1 MDHHHVF
8 DPTEWAEKRKLAMVK
23 ASELRAQRR
32 ATVNARN
39 ITVRAES
46 RESVSTQG
54 GGAGWKF
61 EDLAEKKNNKKPQ
74 VVVAAS
80 SRTRAATSPLEKRRA
95 TTAGGLGIFS
105 HQKTVSSVRSS
116 TVLSGRSRTVLS
128 GTGNSSKTAAPGVK
142 HESIKSRG
150 SLFVSASRN
159 SFNASKESVREP
171 VNSSDPVT
179 RQMIDRD
186 TLRLENRSLFAKA
199 IQFWRS
205 QNIVE
210 TSRPDS
216 SSSSAFPPR
225 VSVYVRKRPL
235 FDREAVGKEFDS
247 VSVLSPNTIVTHN
260 CLFQADLKTPF
271 LNHSK
276 FSFTHCFD
284 ETASNE
290 SVFEFAAK
298 PLVNLSQSSGGLATL
313 FCFGQTGSGK
323 THTMTAIEEMTSRH
337 LFSPQTAEDVQI
349 VVGVEFVE
357 LCGKKVYDLLS
368 EEKNSV
374 KLREAGDGSLSLEG
388 ATQLECASPDEL
400 SSVME
405 IAHKRRNTEST
416 GANEA
421 SSRSHAVCILTP
433 KTGGGKL
440 LLVDL
445 AGSERRKDSMWH
457 DKDRQREGAEIN
469 ASIHALKECIRMQRS
484 KSAQAVIPFRLS
496 TLTRILAETF
506 TNPAAK
512 LAVIA
517 TVSPCATDVEH
528 TVNTLKT
535 VHQLAVDPLPICEV
549 KQTDMY
555 PKESSSERIVPPK
568 KWSPE
573 QVARWLESQGETL
586 SIPKSTT
593 GAMLVR
599 MPESRF
605 VQACN
610 GDEKRASK
618 IYRSLRLLML
628 H

>member
-8 DPTEWAEKRKLAMVK
+8 DPTQWAEKRKLAMIK

-61 EDLAEKKNNKKPQ
+61 EDLADTKNNNKKPQ

-80 SRTRAATSPLEKRRA
+80 SRTRAATSPLEKRRT
-95 TTAGGLGIFS
+95 TTAGGS
-105 HQKTVSSVRSS
+105 SSNPHQKTVSSVRSS
-116 TVLSGRSRTVLS
+116 AVLSGRSRTVLS
-128 GTGNSSKTAAPGVK
+128 GTGNSSKVAAPGVK

-150 SLFVSASRN
+150 SLFVSASRK
-159 SFNASKESVREP
+159 SFNASKETQS
-171 VNSSDPVT
+171 SSDPVT

-216 SSSSAFPPR
+216 ASSSALFSPR

-247 VSVLSPNTIVTHN
+247 VSVLGPNIIVTHN

-276 FSFTHCFD
+276 FSFTQCFD

-290 SVFEFAAK
+290 SVFDFAAK

-337 LFSPQTAEDVQI
+337 LFIPQTGEDVKI

-416 GANEA
+416 GVNEV

-433 KTGGGKL
+433 PKPGGGKL

-484 KSAQAVIPFRLS
+484 KSPQAVIPFRLS

-506 TNPAAK
+506 TNPAAR

-555 PKESSSERIVPPK
+555 PKESFSERIVPPK